1 MGLIER
7 WGKGLAGLG
16 NATAKAVNAFYGALG
31 RPGKVLQDFING
43 TWLRHP
49 LHATLTDVVV
59 GGFTML
65 LILDLVSLIF
75 RADVALGA
83 TIVLGLTVLAA
94 LATIVTGLTDFK
106 DAEGPERNAATLHGL
121 TNIIATLVYVVAFF
135 VRLGDG
141 LVAGQVLSII
151 GYAILSFGAYVGGEV
166 VFKHGYM
173 INRNVFDGAQ
183 QASEFT
189 AVLPAASLAENTPTQ
204 ASLGDTVL
212 VLVRRGDL
220 VYALQN
226 TCSHAG
232 GPLNEGT
239 LDGDSIVCPWHA
251 STFRLKDGSIKHGP
265 AFVPQAAY
273 RARIAGDQVEVQGPI
288 NA

>member
-31 RPGKVLQDFING
+31 RPGKLLQDFING

-75 RADVALGA
+75 GADVALGA
-83 TIVLGLTVLAA
+83 TIVLGFSILAA
-94 LATIVTGLTDFK
+94 LAAIVSGLTDFK
-106 DAEGPERNAATLHGL
+106 DAEGPEHNVATLHGL
-121 TNIIATLVYVVAFF
+121 TNIIATLVYIVAFF
-135 VRLGDG
+135 IRLGDG

-151 GYAILSFGAYVGGEV
+151 GYAILAFGAYVGGEV

-173 INRNVFDGAQ
+173 INRNVFDGA
-183 QASEFT
+183 AGAKEYT
-189 AVLPAASLAENTPTQ
+189 AVLPAASLAQDTPTQ
-204 ASLGDTVL
+204 ATLGETAI
-212 VLVRRGDL
+212 VLVRRGDV

-232 GPLNEGT
+232 GPLNEGS
-239 LDGDSIVCPWHA
+239 LDGDSIVCPWHSSA
-251 STFRLKDGSIKHGP
+251 FRLKDGSVRHGP
-265 AFVPQAAY
+265 AFVPQVAY

-288 NA
+288 